1 MKLFFIY
8 GPPAVGKLTV
18 ANELA
23 KITGFPVFHNHLTRD
38 IVHELYPHTL
48 SEHYDLVHDLRLT
61 VFHYL
66 ASHGTSAIFTY
77 VYDGESD
84 WPTVKQMIQSVEPSG
99 GEVCFVEL
107 TTDRG
112 TLLNRVTEDSRKTH
126 KKIHSA
132 ETLAEVIDVNSF
144 SSVPLSNILVIDNT
158 NVSAH
163 DTAVQIA
170 THYGVI

>member
-1 MKLFFIY
+1 MKLFIIY

-18 ANELA
+18 AKELA
-23 KITGFPVFHNHLTRD
+23 KISGFPVFHNHLTRD

-48 SEHYDLVHDLRLT
+48 DDHYDLTLDLRLT

-77 VYDGESD
+77 VYDGASD
-84 WPTVKQMIQSVEPSG
+84 WPIVKQMIQAVEPSG

-107 TTDRG
+107 TTDKQ
-112 TLLNRVTEDSRKTH
+112 TLLGRVTEDSRKAH
-126 KKIHSA
+126 RKIHST
-132 ETLAEVIDVNSF
+132 ETLTEVMEAHEFGSMPVDN
-144 SSVPLSNILVIDNT
+144 LLVIDNT
-158 NVSAH
+158 ELSAH

-170 THYGVI
+170 NHYGLL

>member
-48 SEHYDLVHDLRLT
+48 QQNYGLVHDLRLT

-66 ASHGTSAIFTY
+66 ASRGTSAIFTY
-77 VYDGESD
+77 VYDGDSD
-84 WPTVKQMIQSVEPSG
+84 WPAVKQMIQAVEPSG
-99 GEVCFVEL
+99 GQVCFIEL
-107 TTDRG
+107 TTSKA
-112 TLLNRVTEDSRKTH
+112 TLMNRVTEESRKAH
-126 KKIHSA
+126 RKIHSA
-132 ETLAEVIDVNSF
+132 ETLAEVMEANSF
-144 SSVPLSNILVIDNT
+144 SSIPLDSVLTIDNT
-158 NVSAH
+158 KLSAH

-170 THYGVI
+170 KHFDVI